1 MDMYNHRP
9 RAKEGACEE
18 RFMVRRNGKTFHKI
32 FFLDPKGRAGK
43 TGLAKEL
50 MGLDEV
56 VEVYVD
62 EGPRGFRAE
71 ARLSGNMRPDEAA
84 RYFKE
89 NYGRQISNGYGRLVS
104 CLDVK
109 R

>member
-1 MDMYNHRP
+1 MYNHGP
-9 RAKEGACEE
+9 RAKEESCEE
-18 RFMVRRNGKTFHKI
+18 RFTVRRNGETFHKI
-32 FFLDPKGRAGK
+32 FFLDPKGRADK
-43 TGLAKEL
+43 TELAKEL
-50 MGLDEV
+50 LGLDEV

-62 EGPRGFRAE
+62 EGVRGFRAE
-71 ARLSGNMRPDEAA
+71 ARISGKMGPDEAA

-89 NYGRQISNGYGRLVS
+89 NYGRQISNEYGRLVS